1 MKKLITA
8 VAILVCGFANAQIKE
23 GSITYVMNIEG
34 LPPEQAAMM
43 GDMET
48 KVYFKDNKSL
58 TEMNSMMMNSKGL
71 TDENGSLFLMDQMGN
86 KTFIR
91 TSKAELD
98 KNAEVNKDKEPKIE
112 YVDETKTIA
121 GYECKKANVT
131 IYTQK
136 GEEFKTE
143 LWYCEKIAYIK
154 QGGGRRGGEMFK
166 GLKGVPMEYMIPQGP
181 MKIKMLAKEVSTE
194 AVPDSKFVL
203 TTEGYTEMKM
213 EDLKKQQGGGK

>member
-1 MKKLITA
+1 
-8 VAILVCGFANAQIKE
+8 
-23 GSITYVMNIEG
+23 
-34 LPPEQAAMM
+34 
-43 GDMET
+43 
-48 KVYFKDNKSL
+48 
-58 TEMNSMMMNSKGL
+58 
-71 TDENGSLFLMDQMGN
+71 MDQMGN
-86 KTFIR
+86 KSFIR

-131 IYTQK
+131 IFTQK

-143 LWYCEKIAYIK
+143 VWYSEKIAYIK

>member
-8 VAILVCGFANAQIKE
+8 VAILVCGFTNAQIKE

-86 KTFIR
+86 KSFIR

-131 IYTQK
+131 IFTQK

-143 LWYCEKIAYIK
+143 VWYCEKIAYIK

>member
-8 VAILVCGFANAQIKE
+8 VAILVCGFTNAQIKE

-71 TDENGSLFLMDQMGN
+71 TDENGSLFIMDQMGN
-86 KTFIR
+86 KSFIR

-131 IYTQK
+131 IFTQK

-143 LWYCEKIAYIK
+143 VWYCEKIAYIK